1 MNRGRGMAVVVQLR
15 LLAREGKGPDLAAFL
30 AAMLPGTRQ
39 AEGCL
44 GLTCARAQHND
55 LDYTILQNWRSRED
69 YVAYSRWRR
78 DRGDLEPFAQLL
90 AAAPELTFL
99 DLVATY

>member
-1 MNRGRGMAVVVQLR
+1 MPVVVQLR
-15 LLAREGKGPDLAAFL
+15 LIAREGKGSDLAAFL

-44 GLTCARAQHND
+44 GLASTRDQRND
-55 LDYTILQNWRSRED
+55 LDYTILQSWRSRED
-69 YVAYSRWRR
+69 YLAYSRWRR
-78 DRGDLEPFAQLL
+78 DRGDLEPFGQLL
-90 AAAPELTFL
+90 AAPPELRFL